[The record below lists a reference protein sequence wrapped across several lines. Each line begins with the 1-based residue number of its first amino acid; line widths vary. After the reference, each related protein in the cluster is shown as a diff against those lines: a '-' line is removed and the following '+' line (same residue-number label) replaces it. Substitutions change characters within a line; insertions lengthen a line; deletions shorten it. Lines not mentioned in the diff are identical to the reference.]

1 MHITSSTSFLRLLH
15 TRNTLTLEN
24 VLIEVFHYSHS
35 LQLHELVWS
44 WIYLCSM
51 LEYNFLIGSTLAKL
65 WLQLFL
71 QFRLNIIQSSGYN
84 QGLAIFQLLISPKLE
99 LYIVTKWSHYQQIDL
114 IWSFIEIGR
123 NSRAEKW
130 IRLQPVTEVINC
142 TQTIINT
149 IYVLYFVL
157 YHIIHIMLHISH
169 YWLNLTW

>member
-1 MHITSSTSFLRLLH
+1 MFKSKCFINS
-15 TRNTLTLEN
+15 
-24 VLIEVFHYSHS
+24 
-35 LQLHELVWS
+35 LHELGWS
-44 WIYLCSM
+44 WIYLCST

-65 WLQLFL
+65 WLPLSL

-99 LYIVTKWSHYQQIDL
+99 LYIVTKWSRPRQIDL

-142 TQTIINT
+142 TQTIMYT
-149 IYVLYFVL
+149 IFVLYFVL
-157 YHIIHIMLHISH
+157 YHIIYIMLYLIIV
-169 YWLNLTW
+169 WT